1 MRFGDFIRVAVL
13 LFAGAGTACAVV
25 AIAGAN
31 AKEDTTLLYV
41 AVAWWVIATL
51 VGGWL
56 GRRPDAAEG
65 IARLLADARS
75 TQTLPEVEPGR
86 IVFNRLWTVILLA
99 IASGGVAWLL
109 PQIPAIATGFFLL
122 AALWWRRQP
131 SAVQA
136 IEERDGVRFYIE
148 RTSPFEPTKL
158 IRTPGFRKN
167 EPAPTDVQRT
177 SA

>member
-1 MRFGDFIRVAVL
+1 VRFGDFLRAAVL
-13 LFAGAGTACAVV
+13 LFAGAATACAVV

-31 AKEDTTLLYV
+31 ADENTTLLYV
-41 AVAWWVIATL
+41 AVGWWVTATAIGL
-51 VGGWL
+51 WL
-56 GRRPDAAEG
+56 GRRPEAAEG

-86 IVFNRLWTVILLA
+86 VVFNRLWMVLLVA
-99 IASGGVAWLL
+99 VASGAVAWLI
-109 PQIPAIATGFFLL
+109 PQVPAIAAGFFLL
-122 AALWWRRQP
+122 AAMWWRRQP
-131 SAVQA
+131 RAVQA

>member
-1 MRFGDFIRVAVL
+1 VRFGDFLRVAVL
-13 LFAGAGTACAVV
+13 LFAGAATACAAV
-25 AIAGAN
+25 ALAGAN
-31 AKEDTTLLYV
+31 AKQDNALLYV
-41 AVAWWVIATL
+41 AVGWWVVATL
-51 VGGWL
+51 LGGWL
-56 GRRPDAAEG
+56 GRGAQAAEG

-109 PQIPAIATGFFLL
+109 PQIPAIAAGFFLL

-131 SAVQA
+131 SAVMA

-148 RTSPFEPTKL
+148 RTSPVEPTKL
-158 IRTPGFRKN
+158 IRTPGLRKN
-167 EPAPTDVQRT
+167 EPAPTDVQHT

>member
-1 MRFGDFIRVAVL
+1 MRFGDFLRVAVL
-13 LFAGAGTACAVV
+13 LFAGAATACAAV

-31 AKEDTTLLYV
+31 ADENTTLLYV
-41 AVAWWVIATL
+41 AVAWWVIAT
-51 VGGWL
+51 VAGAWL
-56 GRRPDAAEG
+56 GRRAEAAEG
-65 IARLLADARS
+65 IAHLLADARS
-75 TQTLPEVEPGR
+75 MQTLPEVEPGR
-86 IVFNRLWTVILLA
+86 IVFNRLWAVILLA

-131 SAVQA
+131 AAVIA
-136 IEERDGVRFYIE
+136 IEERDGVRFYVE
-148 RTSPFEPTKL
+148 RTSPVEPTKL